1 MWNLSNTAPQVIE
14 ARVLTRLPD
23 AFRKKQ
29 RTEWSDANK
38 PGHEVDS
45 FLEGPTFD
53 RDGNLYVVD
62 IPFGRIFRISPTLEW
77 TLVAEYDGW
86 PNGSALHRDGT
97 LWIADYRRGLL
108 SLPPR
113 VAHLS
118 SRAGESPMAR
128 DPSPILAHRNSESF
142 KGLNDLTFDRE
153 GNCYFTDQGQTGLH
167 DPTGRVY
174 RLRTNGQLDL
184 VIGGIPSPNGVA
196 LDRDGKFLFVAVTR
210 ANQVWRG
217 PLLADGSV
225 SKVGAFRTFFGT
237 SGPDG
242 MAVDVDNRL
251 VVAHASLG
259 GAFVIASNGE
269 VTHFVKSPSGSTV
282 TNVAYRPGSA
292 KLVMTESETGSIL
305 EAELPARGASL
316 FSHLQPGVAPKPE
329 LNQPGGSK

>member
-1 MWNLSNTAPQVIE
+1 MWNLAGIAPAEIE

-23 AFRKKQ
+23 AFRRRR

-45 FLEGPTFD
+45 FLEGPAFD

-62 IPFGRIFRISPTLEW
+62 IPFGRIFRISPALEW

-86 PNGSALHRDGT
+86 PNGLALHRDGS

-108 SLPPR
+108 R
-113 VAHLS
+113 MDFS
-118 SRAGESPMAR
+118 SRAGSGEPV
-128 DPSPILAHRNSESF
+128 PILAHRNSESF

-174 RLRTNGQLDL
+174 RLRTNGRLEL
-184 VIGGIPSPNGVA
+184 VIGGIPSPNALA

-217 PLLADGSV
+217 PLLPDGSV

-242 MAVDVDNRL
+242 MAIDVDNRL

-259 GAFVIASNGE
+259 GAFVVNAIGE
-269 VTHFVKSPSGSTV
+269 VTHFVKSPAGSTV
-282 TNVAYRPGSA
+282 TNVAYRPGTVT
-292 KLVMTESETGSIL
+292 LVMTESETGSIL
-305 EAELPARGASL
+305 EAELPAHGAPL
-316 FSHLQPGVAPKPE
+316 FAHP
-329 LNQPGGSK
+329 